1 MKCLAFWFMLYSGLK
16 NPRPKQI
23 LQAQDCTLQGDLMT
37 DGIDIVSVNRE
48 KRDTG
53 NFTIEDVAEYLQKKA
68 KPDAKVYP
76 LKIDQWVKA
85 GRYQL
90 YVKSLSGDMDD
101 SWIHVIVQQD
111 NSWLNWIV
119 LPFAKLF
126 SEPKIVVWWRKIP
139 NTDLTLDVWY
149 VGDGSGGVPLVFE
162 ANND

>member
-1 MKCLAFWFMLYSGLK
+1 
-16 NPRPKQI
+16 
-23 LQAQDCTLQGDLMT
+23 MT

-76 LKIDQWVKA
+76 LKIDQWVKV
-85 GRYQL
+85 GQHQL

-101 SWIHVIVQQD
+101 SWIHVIVKQD
-111 NSWLNWIV
+111 SPWLNWIV
-119 LPFAKLF
+119 LPFARLF
-126 SEPKIVVWWRKIP
+126 TEPKIVVWWRKIP
-139 NTDLTLDVWY
+139 NTDLILDVWY

-162 ANND
+162 EKK